1 MWNRRIKPY
10 FEKAAET
17 ERRNQQVRIYRRN
30 QAIGLV
36 MLAGVILV
44 WWLMHTNPAWIFPRG
59 WWRP

>member
-1 MWNRRIKPY
+1 MSNRRIKPN
-10 FEKAAET
+10 FEQATAS
-17 ERRNQQVRIYRRN
+17 ERRTEQARMHRRN

-36 MLAGVILV
+36 VLAAGILV